1 MKEKEKDGTYRI
13 TKQRQKILEL
23 LTNTKE
29 HPTADQVYKKLK
41 GKFPRL
47 SLGTVYRNLRILKE
61 QGQIWELDFGTG
73 LSHFDA
79 VVHSHYH
86 FICKNCN
93 KIYDIRIPAIK
104 ELDERVRT
112 MTGFRIYSHRLEF
125 FGLCDI
131 CNQRQSIN

>member
-1 MKEKEKDGTYRI
+1 MKHKEKESTYRA

-29 HPTADQVYKKLK
+29 HPTAEQVYSKLK

-79 VVHSHYH
+79 IVHSHYH
-86 FICKNCN
+86 FICKNCH

-104 ELDERVRT
+104 ELDDRVRT
-112 MTGFRIYSHRLEF
+112 VTGFRIYSHRLEF
-125 FGLCDI
+125 FGLCDT
-131 CNQRQSIN
+131 CNKRQSIN